1 MTDTPTALLKR
12 TTFVVADADAAA
24 GFYRDVFGFA
34 VWYDNE
40 LPVDARFPPIAP
52 DGAVARLII
61 LEVEDPKI
69 GMLGFLSYKT
79 HRAPDVRPGA
89 LPAPTLG
96 VGTTILVMESRDLD
110 GVHERARAAGAHI
123 ITPPVEWTVPGR
135 AGGAPIHLR
144 ALSLYDPNGIY
155 IEISAARR

>member
-1 MTDTPTALLKR
+1 MTPSPTALLKR
-12 TTFVVADADAAA
+12 TTFVVNDAVAAA
-24 GFYRDVFGFA
+24 DFYQRVFGFT

-52 DGAVARLII
+52 DGALARLII
-61 LEVEDPKI
+61 LQVEDPKI
-69 GMLGFLSYKT
+69 GMLGFLSYNT
-79 HRAPDVRPGA
+79 HAAPDVRPGA

-123 ITPPVEWTVPGR
+123 VTPPVEWSVPGR
-135 AGGAPIHLR
+135 AGGPPIPLR
-144 ALSLYDPNGIY
+144 ALSMYDPNGIY
-155 IEISAARR
+155 MEISAARG